1 MKVSL
6 KHTALLALLAAG
18 LPLGLHAQEL
28 HYGVKF
34 GGGAVVGAIGPQASR
49 ATMNAAFIAEYPLGK
64 DKEVFGEVNYR
75 VFRSVDHDVTPVGQL
90 GYTPTNTT
98 GVIYTATSVDI
109 RKDNLEGYSLSAGY
123 RQQIAGSIFWWQAG
137 LSLNNM
143 NSQQEVT
150 GQLAPGVTGQVP
162 NTVNSTN
169 REGLNFTPGKT
180 SLRPGLFIGTQAK
193 ISPNFFVETNL
204 NGVGYQWVNYVPHTY
219 TGQAPRVETTNKF
232 KLSLDVNV
240 GFRF

>member
-1 MKVSL
+1 MNINL
-6 KHTALLALLAAG
+6 KHIALLASLSAG
-18 LPLGLHAQEL
+18 LPMGLHAQEL

-75 VFRSVDHDVTPVGQL
+75 VFRSVDHEVTPIGQL
-90 GYTPTNTT
+90 AYTPTNTT
-98 GVIYTATSVDI
+98 GLLYAATSVDI

-123 RQQIAGSIFWWQAG
+123 RQQIAASAFWWQAG

-150 GQLAPGVTGQVP
+150 GQLVAGVATPGAVT
-162 NTVNSTN
+162 NANH
-169 REGLNFTPGKT
+169 EGLNFTPGKT
-180 SLRPGLFIGTQAK
+180 SLRPGLFIGAQAK
-193 ISPNFFVETNL
+193 VSPSFFVEANL
-204 NGVGYQWVNYVPHTY
+204 NGIGYQWVNYTPHAY
-219 TGQAPRVETTNKF
+219 TGQASHVETNNKF
-232 KLSLDVNV
+232 KLSLDINV